1 MAARERIRPR
11 REDVRTEVLRAAR
24 EVFAESGYQR
34 ASLEAIARRA
44 GFSKGAV
51 YSNFESKDDL
61 FLALLEPEADQMAGL
76 LAGIIQTSGNIDADI
91 AALAE
96 LISALTISSP
106 ATLLFAEFRAHA
118 ARDPQLAAR
127 LAEIRSSIIAHVSE
141 LLVEEL
147 AGMNATLVVAPID
160 AATLLLALI
169 NGLTLEH
176 VGVEGPSVATDS
188 LATLLRGLVRP
199 SNQS

>member
-1 MAARERIRPR
+1 MATRERIRPR
-11 REDVRTEVLRAAR
+11 REDVRTGVLAAAR
-24 EVFAESGYQR
+24 EVFAESGYHR

-61 FLALLEPEADQMAGL
+61 FLALLEPEADQMAALLTDIIEPTGDL
-76 LAGIIQTSGNIDADI
+76 DADLGTLAGAI
-91 AALAE
+91 E
-96 LISALTISSP
+96 ALTVSSP

-118 ARDPQLAAR
+118 ARDPELAAR
-127 LAEIRSSIIAHVSE
+127 LAEIRVSMITHVGDR
-141 LLVEEL
+141 LVTEL
-147 AGMNATLVVAPID
+147 ARMGAELVVPPAD

-176 VGVEGPSVATDS
+176 VGIDGQSVAIAS
-188 LATLLRGLVRP
+188 LVQLLRGLVTP
-199 SNQS
+199 SA